1 MCMLAAALI
10 TRSHARVPKAECLSN
25 PTRGVCTMQSR
36 SIPCWTGQ
44 NTELGNVPGSM
55 PMYCSVPYMCYRYA
69 CHRCLSVVR
78 SLALSENAP
87 HRLRAIQAWRMN
99 RSYMYSRYTTPLC
112 PTMTRWPRIAE
123 RTPSASYQP
132 SQHDQRT
139 SVDRRC
145 YLVVDGATRRQ

>member
-1 MCMLAAALI
+1 
-10 TRSHARVPKAECLSN
+10 
-25 PTRGVCTMQSR
+25 MQSR

-99 RSYMYSRYTTPLC
+99 RSYIYVLALHHTPLPHDDAMAAYRRTHALGQLPAK
-112 PTMTRWPRIAE
+112 PTRSTNV
-123 RTPSASYQP
+123 S
-132 SQHDQRT
+132 
-139 SVDRRC
+139 
-145 YLVVDGATRRQ
+145 